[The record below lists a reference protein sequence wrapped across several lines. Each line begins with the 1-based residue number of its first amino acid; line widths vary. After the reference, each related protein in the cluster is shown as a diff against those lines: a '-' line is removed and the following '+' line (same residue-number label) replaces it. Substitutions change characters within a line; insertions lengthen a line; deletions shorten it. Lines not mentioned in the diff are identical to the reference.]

1 MLKEVLPIDKS
12 ITTKATMLSFSKMS
26 NMIIT
31 KFKVSCLVDG
41 SEVYSM
47 DTAFGFFPEEAMA
60 AQKGLPVLEK
70 ERELRHKPAAK
81 LQTLAELS
89 SKVAGPKLA
98 MIDAVEHYDEAGG
111 SHGKGYIRAVKS
123 VKPSDWFFKAHFFQ
137 DPVQPGSLGIEAM
150 VQAMK
155 SFLVLRCDLPENG
168 NFEALAL
175 NEDLS
180 WRYRGQVTPD
190 ISEVHAEF
198 DVSHLEQDNGR
209 YFAKGSARLWIGDR
223 KIYEAPEISMAYVS
237 RELTPERHYP
247 LNQWVEAKPGAL
259 KLKPIYE
266 QMGQTKTVVQQ
277 NIYDVFA
284 ALTRQFVSSVYVE
297 DPIAMERLKGKPVLY
312 LANHQVG
319 VESLLFMT
327 LMKALNG
334 NSMRAIAKA
343 EHQSSVYGQLQ
354 DFRDKNL
361 GGVSPIGMYFFDRK
375 DRMSIFSCL
384 EQFAKE
390 RSELGVSLLC
400 HVEGTRA
407 FIKDQDVKTVSSI
420 FIDLA
425 KKHQLPIVPVCFVGG
440 LPVENSAKERY
451 EYPYGLGKQQYRLG
465 RPIMPE
471 EFASLGLKDAI
482 NRVLVG
488 INSLQVNDFSEMRP
502 DSEFSKRVSEFES
515 QGAGRNEAVL
525 WASLSSYGSEEPRV
539 ELLKKGILDHSID
552 AQTLEML
559 KIFS

>member
-1 MLKEVLPIDKS
+1 M
-12 ITTKATMLSFSKMS
+12 
-26 NMIIT
+26 
-31 KFKVSCLVDG
+31 G
-41 SEVYSM
+41 SEM
-47 DTAFGFFPEEAMA
+47 C
-60 AQKGLPVLEK
+60 
-70 ERELRHKPAAK
+70 
-81 LQTLAELS
+81 
-89 SKVAGPKLA
+89 
-98 MIDAVEHYDEAGG
+98 
-111 SHGKGYIRAVKS
+111 IR
-123 VKPSDWFFKAHFFQ
+123 
-137 DPVQPGSLGIEAM
+137 
-150 VQAMK
+150 
-155 SFLVLRCDLPENG
+155 
-168 NFEALAL
+168 
-175 NEDLS
+175 
-180 WRYRGQVTPD
+180 
-190 ISEVHAEF
+190 
-198 DVSHLEQDNGR
+198 
-209 YFAKGSARLWIGDR
+209 DR
-223 KIYEAPEISMAYVS
+223 
-237 RELTPERHYP
+237 
-247 LNQWVEAKPGAL
+247 
-259 KLKPIYE
+259 
-266 QMGQTKTVVQQ
+266 
-277 NIYDVFA
+277 
-284 ALTRQFVSSVYVE
+284 
-297 DPIAMERLKGKPVLY
+297 
-312 LANHQVG
+312 
-319 VESLLFMT
+319 
-327 LMKALNG
+327 
-334 NSMRAIAKA
+334 
-343 EHQSSVYGQLQ
+343 
-354 DFRDKNL
+354 
-361 GGVSPIGMYFFDRK
+361 YFFDRK